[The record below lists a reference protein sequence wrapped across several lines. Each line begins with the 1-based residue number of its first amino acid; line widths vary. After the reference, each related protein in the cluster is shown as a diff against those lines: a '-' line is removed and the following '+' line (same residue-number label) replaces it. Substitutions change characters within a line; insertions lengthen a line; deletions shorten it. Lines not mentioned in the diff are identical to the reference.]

1 MTAAPPA
8 PFTLP
13 APVGAV
19 LARLP
24 AYPGSMLLVTA
35 INFALARQLPDDVK
49 AILHGKRISIR
60 VRDARLGFDFS
71 WNGQRFAPSQPYA
84 EADLTISANA
94 QDFLLLAQ
102 RRQDPDTLFFNRRL
116 VMEGDTELGLVV
128 KNALDALE
136 LPVLDPSHWSP
147 RAVLQRKAPHL
158 ARQLPALP
166 SLSTLFG
173 NRP

>member
-1 MTAAPPA
+1 M
-8 PFTLP
+8 
-13 APVGAV
+13 
-19 LARLP
+19 
-24 AYPGSMLLVTA
+24 
-35 INFALARQLPDDVK
+35 
-49 AILHGKRISIR
+49 
-60 VRDARLGFDFS
+60 
-71 WNGQRFAPSQPYA
+71 
-84 EADLTISANA
+84 
-94 QDFLLLAQ
+94 LLAQ
-102 RRQDPDTLFFNRRL
+102 RKQDPDTLFFSRRL
-116 VMEGDTELGLVV
+116 SMQGDTELGLVV